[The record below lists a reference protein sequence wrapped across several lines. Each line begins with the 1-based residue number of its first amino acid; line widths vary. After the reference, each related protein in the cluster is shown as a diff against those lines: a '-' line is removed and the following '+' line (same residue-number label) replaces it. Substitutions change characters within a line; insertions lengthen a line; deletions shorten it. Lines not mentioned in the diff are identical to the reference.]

1 MLKKGKAMA
10 VAKEILSEKYT
21 DEEKAAAIY
30 VVMNM
35 ATHNCISK
43 ADFLEIIKYLWHQLY
58 EYVESDEE

>member
-1 MLKKGKAMA
+1 MQKKGKSMA
-10 VAKEILSEKYT
+10 IVKEILSDRYT

-43 ADFLEIIKYLWHQLY
+43 AEFLDVIKWLWHQLY
-58 EYVESDEE
+58 EYVESDKE

>member
-1 MLKKGKAMA
+1 MA

-35 ATHNCISK
+35 ATLNCISK
-43 ADFLEIIKYLWHQLY
+43 ADFLAIIKWLWHQLY